1 MLILID
7 LSYWLY
13 NFTSLKLNTE
23 YSLLNTEYRLHFA

>member
-13 NFTSLKLNTE
+13 DFTSLKLITE
-23 YSLLNTEYRLHFA
+23 YSLQNTDY